1 MRIILKHK
9 GRDITWVRALLLTV
23 FWFLMVSVF
32 EAILMTVLFGSHAL
46 FRIYL
51 MGDRGVDALPYL
63 LIGAWIVVIG
73 HVMAMI
79 VGGLLHKS
87 WKIVLLYVGIPA
99 GIGVLLALW
108 ISAVVGNMMAA

>member
-9 GRDITWVRALLLTV
+9 GRGITWVQAFLLTV
-23 FWFLMVSVF
+23 FWFLLVSMI
-32 EAILMTVLFGSHAL
+32 EAVLMTVLFGSHAL

-51 MGDRGVDALPYL
+51 MGDRGVDLLPYL

-73 HVMAMI
+73 HFMAVVVAGI
-79 VGGLLHKS
+79 LHRS

-99 GIGVLLALW
+99 GIGVFLALW
-108 ISAVVGNMMAA
+108 ISALVGSMMAA